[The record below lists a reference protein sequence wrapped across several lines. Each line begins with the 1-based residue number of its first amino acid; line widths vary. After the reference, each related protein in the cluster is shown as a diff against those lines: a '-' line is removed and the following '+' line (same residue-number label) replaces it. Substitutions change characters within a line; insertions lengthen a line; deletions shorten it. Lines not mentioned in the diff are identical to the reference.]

1 MNVTCRIICDSTC
14 DLTAQRA
21 RDLGVDV
28 VPFHYAEPNRLVD
41 GLNGD
46 DDLFETRDAHEF
58 YDAIRAGA
66 SPRTSQS
73 SQGEYEQ
80 AFRDA
85 VDAGQDAVFF
95 SMSSGISGGFNGAC
109 LALERLRAELGELP
123 VEIYVVDTLV
133 ASTPLTL
140 FVEEACRRRDA
151 GMSARELADWAE
163 EARYRLHTIFMVDNL
178 DALHRGGRVPKTVA
192 VLGDTLDV
200 KPLLHFNLDGTLG
213 ICGAAHGR
221 KKGMKKL
228 AAHFG
233 KRFDPSVAGPV
244 AAVGDADVP
253 EEGDGLAGR
262 LKEMRPDVVVHRPTI
277 GPTIGCH
284 VGAGMVSC
292 CCWGADRRG

>member
-1 MNVTCRIICDSTC
+1 MNNLCRVICDSTC
-14 DLTAQRA
+14 DLTPKRA
-21 RDLGVDV
+21 RELGVYV
-28 VPFHYAEPNRLVD
+28 VPFHYMEPDRPQD

-46 DDLFETRDAHEF
+46 DDLFQQRDSHSF
-58 YDAIRAGA
+58 YQALRDGA
-66 SPRTSQS
+66 CPRTSQA

-85 VDAGQDAVFF
+85 VEAGESAVFF
-95 SMSSGISGGFNGAC
+95 SMSSGISGGYNGAC
-109 LALERLRAELGELP
+109 LALERLRSQLDRMP

-140 FVEEACRRRDA
+140 LVEEACRRRDA
-151 GMSARELADWAE
+151 GATARELADWALD
-163 EARYRLHTIFMVDNL
+163 ARYRLHTIFMVDNL
-178 DALHRGGRVPKTVA
+178 EALHRGGRVPRTVA

-233 KRFDPSVAGPV
+233 KRYDPSVAGPI
-244 AAVGDADVP
+244 AAVGDADSVD
-253 EEGDGLAGR
+253 EGDSLAGCLR
-262 LKEMRPDVVVHRPTI
+262 DQRPDIMVLRPTI

-284 VGAGMVSC
+284 VGADMVSC